1 MARLI
6 TLGSGKGGT
15 GKSFLA
21 ANLGLALARA
31 GTRTCL
37 VDLDLGCSDL
47 HLMLGLLAPRRGIL
61 EVLRGEVS
69 TIQEASTPVPGSPL
83 LTLVPGSDETLRI
96 SGLAAAEVL
105 QLAKG
110 LSRIDADVVIVDL
123 PAGVMPQ
130 VLDLFLAGDRQVV
143 VSTSDPVSL
152 NDARRLLALARVR
165 RSARAQHA
173 KPPRR
178 PRVYTS
184 LDDLVRDMNAL
195 REEAAEEKTPFC
207 PALVVNRCREGATVK
222 AEQHARTLSQQLGGI
237 EVPLLAEIPE
247 DAHVEASMRMLQPVV
262 SLAPSS
268 PAGTALQRLAQRLA
282 QEFSRGAAV
291 STDVPTHETVP
302 A

>member
-21 ANLGLALARA
+21 ANLGFALSSA
-31 GTRTCL
+31 GVRTCL

-47 HLMLGLLAPRRGIL
+47 HLMLGVLAPRRGIL
-61 EVLRGEVS
+61 EVLRGEVA
-69 TIQEASTPVPGSPL
+69 TMQEAATVVPGNPRLS
-83 LTLVPGSDETLRI
+83 LVAGTDETLRM
-96 SGLAAAEVL
+96 SGLAIAEVS
-105 QLAKG
+105 QLTKG
-110 LSRIDADVVIVDL
+110 LARIDADAVVVDL
-123 PAGVMPQ
+123 PAGVAPQ

-143 VSTSDPVSL
+143 VTTPDPVSL

-173 KPPRR
+173 RPARR

-195 REEAAEEKTPFC
+195 REEAAEERTPFS
-207 PALVVNRCREGATVK
+207 PALVVNRSRERSTVK
-222 AEQHARTLSQQLGGI
+222 AEQHARALAQQLGGI
-237 EVPLLAEIPE
+237 DVPLLAEIPE
-247 DAHVEASMRMLQPVV
+247 DEHVEASMRMLQPVV

-268 PAGTALQRLAQRLA
+268 PAGAALQRLAQRLA
-282 QEFSRGAAV
+282 QEIGREPSLSV
-291 STDVPTHETVP
+291 ESPTRELAP